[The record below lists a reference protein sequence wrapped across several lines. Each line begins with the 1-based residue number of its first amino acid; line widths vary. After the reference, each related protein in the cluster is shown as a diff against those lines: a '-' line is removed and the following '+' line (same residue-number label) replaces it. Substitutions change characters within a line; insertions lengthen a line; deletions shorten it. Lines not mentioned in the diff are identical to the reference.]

1 MNSISLCE
9 SNLDT
14 TTCRN
19 QKEKKKVQRRVGV
32 GPYVSRKRA
41 PDTVTKSLNNF
52 FDIEEEMN
60 QTMIEKLGLYLYT
73 PSLR

>member
-1 MNSISLCE
+1 M
-9 SNLDT
+9 
-14 TTCRN
+14 
-19 QKEKKKVQRRVGV
+19 QRRVGV
-32 GPYVSRKRA
+32 GPYVSRKRV
-41 PDTVTKSLNNF
+41 PDTVTKALNNF

>member
-19 QKEKKKVQRRVGV
+19 QKKKKKVQRLVGV
-32 GPYVSRKRA
+32 GPYVSRKRV
-41 PDTVTKSLNNF
+41 PDTVTKALNNF
-52 FDIEEEMN
+52 FDIEEMN

>member
-1 MNSISLCE
+1 MRVTWTPQLVG
-9 SNLDT
+9 T
-14 TTCRN
+14 
-19 QKEKKKVQRRVGV
+19 KKKKKKVQRLVGV
-32 GPYVSRKRA
+32 GPYVSRKRV
-41 PDTVTKSLNNF
+41 PDTVTKALNNF